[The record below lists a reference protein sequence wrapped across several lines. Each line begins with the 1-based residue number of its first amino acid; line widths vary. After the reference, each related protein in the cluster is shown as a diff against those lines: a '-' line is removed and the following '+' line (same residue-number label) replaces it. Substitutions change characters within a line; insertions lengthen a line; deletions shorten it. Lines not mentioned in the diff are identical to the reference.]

1 MKKLHYSQ
9 LTIGQIYYLDE
20 SFDNIGLL
28 LELNPRDII
37 FKSIKNRRFSETENG
52 NIEFF
57 VNENMYFYEKENQ

>member
-1 MKKLHYSQ
+1 MKKLHYSK

-28 LELNPRDII
+28 LEINENDIV
-37 FKSIKNRRFSETENG
+37 FKSIKNRRFYETENG

-57 VNENMYFYEKENQ
+57 LGDDMYFYEKENQ

>member
-1 MKKLHYSQ
+1 MKKLHYSK
-9 LTIGQIYYLDE
+9 LTIGQVYYLDE

-28 LELNPRDII
+28 LEINENDIV
-37 FKSIKNRRFSETENG
+37 FKSIKNRRFYETENG

>member
-1 MKKLHYSQ
+1 MKKLHYSK
-9 LTIGQIYYLDE
+9 LTIGQVYYLDE

-28 LELNPRDII
+28 LELNENDII

-57 VNENMYFYEKENQ
+57 LNDDMYFYEKENQ